1 MSNATPVGLHS
12 TPIPRHW
19 NGIEFHQRGVE
30 WRWGLGWPWRG
41 VELVTP
47 FRVGIGWRGV
57 RQILEL
63 ERVEWRGVASDT
75 GEELERNCANPKQ
88 FSERERGVALDT
100 GEELERNCANP
111 EQSSERERGVTIRW
125 HHLKLGV
132 ATWLGLDAL
141 NLRHCMY

>member
-1 MSNATPVGLHS
+1 M
-12 TPIPRHW
+12 
-19 NGIEFHQRGVE
+19 E

-111 EQSSERERGVTIRW
+111 EQSSERCGIGFTVFKPEKRIQCTIHTFFKKKIFR
-125 HHLKLGV
+125 V
-132 ATWLGLDAL
+132 FFFTFFTYYA
-141 NLRHCMY
+141 

>member
-1 MSNATPVGLHS
+1 M
-12 TPIPRHW
+12 
-19 NGIEFHQRGVE
+19 
-30 WRWGLGWPWRG
+30 
-41 VELVTP
+41 
-47 FRVGIGWRGV
+47 

-125 HHLKLGV
+125 QE
-132 ATWLGLDAL
+132 
-141 NLRHCMY
+141 R

>member
-1 MSNATPVGLHS
+1 MELNSRGL
-12 TPIPRHW
+12 
-19 NGIEFHQRGVE
+19 E
-30 WRWGLGWPWRG
+30 WGWGLGWPWRG

-88 FSERERGVALDT
+88 FSERERGVTVRYANGLST
-100 GEELERNCANP
+100 LFAIRGHLWKPGMTHLRGTSELA
-111 EQSSERERGVTIRW
+111 
-125 HHLKLGV
+125 
-132 ATWLGLDAL
+132 ATFQ
-141 NLRHCMY
+141 CS